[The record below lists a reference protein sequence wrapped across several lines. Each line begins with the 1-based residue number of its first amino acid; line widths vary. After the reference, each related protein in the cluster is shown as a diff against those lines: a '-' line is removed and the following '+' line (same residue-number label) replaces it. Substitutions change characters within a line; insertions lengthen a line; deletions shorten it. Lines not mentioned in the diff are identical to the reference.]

1 MRGSNQSKRWESLLE
16 PALPVIAMKARF
28 TALTVPPTFSSFEVS
43 SGVLG
48 GRRANSSTETVFLQS
63 SLETGGGIALLVEWK
78 KVERFEDAEDA

>member
-1 MRGSNQSKRWESLLE
+1 MRGSTQSKRCDSLLE

-28 TALTVPPTFSSFEVS
+28 TALTVPPTFSSLEEG

-48 GRRANSSTETVFLQS
+48 DRRANSSTETVLLQS

-78 KVERFEDAEDA
+78 NVVRFKDAEDA